1 MFVVSVKAPKL
12 NQEQLL
18 LLVGDV
24 VELVSNKWD
33 KGHSWFSS
41 NVEIV
46 MAKEQSSEI
55 HAWPAEEEE
64 QYQIQ

>member
-33 KGHSWFSS
+33 KDPSWYSS

-46 MAKEQSSEI
+46 MVKEQSLEI

>member
-33 KGHSWFSS
+33 KGPSWSSS

-46 MAKEQSSEI
+46 MAKEQSLEI
-55 HAWPAEEEE
+55 HAWLAEEEE